1 MNHSA
6 LSARPS
12 QPAGPAQPVQPAP
25 RRSAWRAWLRPGAKG
40 APLVVLLLVMLVYPV
55 GQLLL
60 LSIHNDTGFTLIEYK
75 RLFASSVYV
84 DVLLITLKVSLW
96 TTFFS
101 VLTGYPI
108 AYLISSATRERKNRL
123 LFWVLLS
130 FWTSFLVRTF
140 AWVVLLGRNG
150 VINQLLLKLGIID
163 EPLSLLYHFSSVI
176 VGMVHALMP
185 LAVLTMLSVME
196 NIDRRL
202 PSAAATLGARPGTV
216 FWKVYF
222 PLSLP
227 GVAAG
232 ALMVFVTA
240 IGFFIT
246 PTLLG
251 GRHQTMITQ
260 LIIDQVM
267 QALNWGFA
275 GAISV
280 LLLAVVLVVFLVYDR
295 MVGLSTMA
303 GESAGAKGSRAGGW
317 SRKLGDLILSAL
329 GNATDA
335 LLAILPRS
343 RAGRKRNAPGSGE
356 SLTLRVIVFL
366 LLVFL
371 SAPAFLMIP
380 LSFDS
385 ASGLAWP
392 PHGFSLQWYRQIVD
406 SPLWMQAIT
415 RSMLVGLGTG
425 LLSMLIGTPAAFLLV
440 RGGMRGKAAM
450 LAFVLSPIVVPRMI
464 IAVGIF
470 YFFAKIGLVGSS
482 LGLVLAHTTVAV
494 PYVVITM
501 MAVLRNYD
509 TRLDLAAQSM
519 GARPWA
525 TLRRVTFPI
534 LGAGLMSSF
543 LFAFAT
549 SFDELTIALFTS
561 GGLSTTLPKQFWD
574 EITMQISPVI
584 AAVSTCLFI
593 FIAALIWVADRLRRR
608 SLAA

>member
-1 MNHSA
+1 MA
-6 LSARPS
+6 
-12 QPAGPAQPVQPAP
+12 AP
-25 RRSAWRAWLRPGAKG
+25 I
-40 APLVVLLLVMLVYPV
+40 VILLMVMLVYPV

-60 LSIHNDTGFTLIEYK
+60 LSIRGEAGFTLAEYQ
-75 RLFASSVYV
+75 RLFASSVYIE
-84 DVLLITLKVSLW
+84 VLLITLKVSLY
-96 TTFFS
+96 TTFFA

-108 AYLISSATRERKNRL
+108 AYRLSTLTGSRKQRL

-150 VINQLLLKLGIID
+150 VVNRTLMDLGIID
-163 EPLSLLYHFSSVI
+163 APLSLLYNFPAVI

-202 PSAAATLGARPGTV
+202 PSAASTLGARPGTV
-216 FWKVYF
+216 FWRVYF

-232 ALMVFVTA
+232 ALMVFVTS

-251 GRHQTMITQ
+251 GRHETMITQ

-280 LLLAVVLVVFLVYDR
+280 LLLAVVLVVFFIYDR

-303 GESAGAKGSRAGGW
+303 GGASDGKPGKRRGGW
-317 SRKLGDLILSAL
+317 TRVLGETVLAAL
-329 GNATDA
+329 GNVTDLVLRA
-335 LLAILPRS
+335 LPRS
-343 RAGRKRNAPGSGE
+343 RRAQGDGWA
-356 SLTLRVIVFL
+356 LRGVVFLLIVFL
-366 LLVFL
+366 A
-371 SAPAFLMIP
+371 APAMLMIP
-380 LSFDS
+380 ISFDS
-385 ASGLAWP
+385 ASGLSWP
-392 PHGFSLQWYRQIVD
+392 PKGFSLQWYQMIWE

-415 RSMLVGLGTG
+415 RSMLVGIGAG
-425 LLSMLIGTPAAFLLV
+425 FLSMLIGTPAAFLLV
-440 RGGMRGKAAM
+440 RGGMRGKAGM
-450 LAFVLSPIVVPRMI
+450 LAFVLAPIVVPRMI
-464 IAVGIF
+464 LAVGVF

-482 LGLVLAHTTVAV
+482 IGLTIAHTVVAV

-509 TRLDLAAQSM
+509 TRLDLAAYSL

-534 LGAGLMSSF
+534 LGAGLLSSF

-549 SFDELTIALFTS
+549 SFDELTIALFSS

-584 AAVSTCLFI
+584 AAVSTCLFL
-593 FIAALIWVADRLRRR
+593 FIAALIWVAERLRRR
-608 SLAA
+608 SLTTAPAEAA

>member
-12 QPAGPAQPVQPAP
+12 QPAGPAQPIQPAP
-25 RRSAWRAWLRPGAKG
+25 RRAAWRAWLKPGAKG

-60 LSIHNDTGFTLIEYK
+60 LSIHNDAGFTLIEYK

-108 AYLISSATRERKNRL
+108 AYLISSASRARKNRL

-163 EPLSLLYHFSSVI
+163 APLSLLYHFSSVI

-303 GESAGAKGSRAGGW
+303 GESAGAKGSRAGSW
-317 SRKLGDLILSAL
+317 SRKLGELILSAL
-329 GNATDA
+329 GNTTDG
-335 LLAILPRS
+335 LLALLPRS

>member
-1 MNHSA
+1 M
-6 LSARPS
+6 RPLLM
-12 QPAGPAQPVQPAP
+12 AAP
-25 RRSAWRAWLRPGAKG
+25 I
-40 APLVVLLLVMLVYPV
+40 VILLAVMLIYPV

-60 LSIHNDTGFTLIEYK
+60 LSIRGESGFTLAEYQ

-84 DVLLITLKVSLW
+84 EVLLITLKVSLY
-96 TTFFS
+96 TTFFA

-108 AYLISSATRERKNRL
+108 AYRLSTLSGARKQRL
-123 LFWVLLS
+123 LFWLLLS

-150 VINQLLLKLGIID
+150 VVNRTLLDLGLID
-163 EPLSLLYHFSSVI
+163 QPLSLLYSFPAV
-176 VGMVHALMP
+176 VLGMVHALMP

-202 PSAAATLGARPGTV
+202 PSAASTLGARPGTV
-216 FWKVYF
+216 FWRVYF

-232 ALMVFVTA
+232 ALMVFVTS

-251 GRHQTMITQ
+251 GRHETMITQ

-280 LLLAVVLVVFLVYDR
+280 LLLAVVLVVFFVYDR

-303 GESAGAKGSRAGGW
+303 GGAGDVKAGKRRGGW
-317 SRKLGDLILSAL
+317 TRTLGEKVLATL
-329 GNATDA
+329 GTATD
-335 LLAILPRS
+335 LML
-343 RAGRKRNAPGSGE
+343 RAFPKGRGAQAEQGDG
-356 SLTLRVIVFL
+356 LVLRVVVFL
-366 LLVFL
+366 LVVFL
-371 SAPAFLMIP
+371 AAPALLMIP
-380 LSFDS
+380 MSFDS

-392 PHGFSLQWYRQIVD
+392 PKGFSLQWYQQIWD
-406 SPLWMQAIT
+406 SPLWMQAVT
-415 RSMLVGLGTG
+415 RSMLVGIGAG

-440 RGGMRGKAAM
+440 RGGMRGKSAM
-450 LAFVLSPIVVPRMI
+450 LAFVLAPIVVPRMI
-464 IAVGIF
+464 LAVGVF

-482 LGLVLAHTTVAV
+482 VGLTLAHTVVAV

-509 TRLDLAAQSM
+509 TRLDLAAYSL

-534 LGAGLMSSF
+534 LGAGLLSSF

-584 AAVSTCLFI
+584 AAVSTCLFL
-593 FIAALIWVADRLRRR
+593 FIAALIWVAERLRRR
-608 SLAA
+608 SLAT

>member
-1 MNHSA
+1 MSA
-6 LSARPS
+6 PII
-12 QPAGPAQPVQPAP
+12 
-25 RRSAWRAWLRPGAKG
+25 
-40 APLVVLLLVMLVYPV
+40 VLLLVMLVYPV

-60 LSIHNDTGFTLIEYK
+60 LSVHNDSSFTLVEYK

-84 DVLLITLKVSLW
+84 DVLLITLKISLW

-108 AYLISSATRERKNRL
+108 AYLISSLTRERKNRL

-150 VINQLLLKLGIID
+150 VINQVLLGLGIID
-163 EPLSLLYHFSSVI
+163 RPLSLLYNFSAVI

-280 LLLAVVLVVFLVYDR
+280 LLLVVVLLVFLIYDR

-303 GESAGAKGSRAGGW
+303 GGSSAARGPKHSGGW
-317 SRKLGDLILSAL
+317 SRKLGDVILTAL

-335 LLAILPRS
+335 VIGILPKRS
-343 RAGRKRNAPGSGE
+343 RRSSKGE
-356 SLTLRVIVFL
+356 SLTLRVVVIL

-392 PHGFSLQWYRQIVD
+392 PHGFSLQWYRQITD

-415 RSMLVGLGTG
+415 RSMLVGVGTG
-425 LLSMLIGTPAAFLLV
+425 ILSMLIGTPAAFLLV
-440 RGGMRGKAAM
+440 RGGMKGKAAM
-450 LAFVLSPIVVPRMI
+450 LAFILAPIVVPRMI
-464 IAVGIF
+464 IAVGVF
-470 YFFAKIGLVGSS
+470 YFFAKIGLIGSS
-482 LGLVLAHTTVAV
+482 FGLVLGHTVVAV

-509 TRLDLAAQSM
+509 TRLDLAAHSM

-549 SFDELTIALFTS
+549 SFDELTIALFSS

-584 AAVSTCLFI
+584 AAVSTCLFV

-608 SLAA
+608 SLAS

>member
-1 MNHSA
+1 MNRSA
-6 LSARPS
+6 LIAEQRHPGAPPPRPAR
-12 QPAGPAQPVQPAP
+12 
-25 RRSAWRAWLRPGAKG
+25 WRAWLRPGAMS
-40 APLVVLLLVMLVYPV
+40 APIIVLLLVMLVYPV

-60 LSIHNDTGFTLIEYK
+60 LSVHNDSGFTLVEYK

-84 DVLLITLKVSLW
+84 DVLLITLKISLW

-108 AYLISSATRERKNRL
+108 AYLISSLTRERKNRL

-150 VINQLLLKLGIID
+150 VINQVLLGLGIID
-163 EPLSLLYHFSSVI
+163 RPLSLLYNFSAVI

-280 LLLAVVLVVFLVYDR
+280 LLLVVVLLVFLIYDR

-303 GESAGAKGSRAGGW
+303 GGSSAARGPKHSGGW
-317 SRKLGDLILSAL
+317 SRKLGDVILTAL

-335 LLAILPRS
+335 VIGILPKRS
-343 RAGRKRNAPGSGE
+343 RRSSKGE
-356 SLTLRVIVFL
+356 SLTLRVVVIL
-366 LLVFL
+366 LLIFL

-392 PHGFSLQWYRQIVD
+392 PHGFSLQWYRQITD

-415 RSMLVGLGTG
+415 RSMLVGVGTG
-425 LLSMLIGTPAAFLLV
+425 ILSMLIGTPAAFLLV
-440 RGGMRGKAAM
+440 RGGMKGKAAM
-450 LAFVLSPIVVPRMI
+450 LAFILAPIVVPRMI
-464 IAVGIF
+464 IAVGVF
-470 YFFAKIGLVGSS
+470 YFFAKIGLIGSS
-482 LGLVLAHTTVAV
+482 FGLVLGHTVVAV

-509 TRLDLAAQSM
+509 TRLDLAAHSM

-549 SFDELTIALFTS
+549 SFDELTIALFSS

-584 AAVSTCLFI
+584 AAVSTCLFV

-608 SLAA
+608 SLAS

>member
-1 MNHSA
+1 MSA
-6 LSARPS
+6 PII
-12 QPAGPAQPVQPAP
+12 
-25 RRSAWRAWLRPGAKG
+25 
-40 APLVVLLLVMLVYPV
+40 VLLLVMLVYPV

-60 LSIHNDTGFTLIEYK
+60 LSVHNDSGFTLVEYK

-84 DVLLITLKVSLW
+84 DVLLITLKISLW

-108 AYLISSATRERKNRL
+108 AYLISSLTRERKNRL

-150 VINQLLLKLGIID
+150 VINQVLLGLGIID
-163 EPLSLLYHFSSVI
+163 RPLSLLYNFSAVI

-280 LLLAVVLVVFLVYDR
+280 LLLVVVLLVFLIYDR

-303 GESAGAKGSRAGGW
+303 GGSSAARGPKHSGGW
-317 SRKLGDLILSAL
+317 SRKLGDVILTAL

-335 LLAILPRS
+335 VIGILPKRS
-343 RAGRKRNAPGSGE
+343 RRSSKGE
-356 SLTLRVIVFL
+356 SLTLRVVVIL

-392 PHGFSLQWYRQIVD
+392 PHGFSLQWYRQITD

-415 RSMLVGLGTG
+415 RSMLVGVGTG
-425 LLSMLIGTPAAFLLV
+425 ILSMLIGTPAAFLLV
-440 RGGMRGKAAM
+440 RGGMKGKAAM
-450 LAFVLSPIVVPRMI
+450 LAFILAPIVVPRMI
-464 IAVGIF
+464 IAVGVF
-470 YFFAKIGLVGSS
+470 YFFAKIGLIGSS
-482 LGLVLAHTTVAV
+482 FGLVLGHTVVAV

-509 TRLDLAAQSM
+509 TRLDLAAHSM

-549 SFDELTIALFTS
+549 SFDELTIALFSS

-584 AAVSTCLFI
+584 AAVSTCLFV

-608 SLAA
+608 SLAS

>member
-1 MNHSA
+1 MNPSA
-6 LSARPS
+6 LTV
-12 QPAGPAQPVQPAP
+12 PAEADRTSLQRMRWRRTLSIATMAAP
-25 RRSAWRAWLRPGAKG
+25 I
-40 APLVVLLLVMLVYPV
+40 VVLLTVFLIYPV

-60 LSIHNDTGFTLIEYK
+60 LSIRDDSGFSLAEYR
-75 RLFASSVYV
+75 RLFASPVYV
-84 DVLLITLKVSLW
+84 EVLWVTLKISLL

-101 VLTGYPI
+101 VLTAYPV
-108 AYLISSATRERKNRL
+108 ALFISTLTRDRKSKVL
-123 LFWVLLS
+123 YWVLLS

-150 VINQLLLKLGIID
+150 VINWALMHLGIID
-163 EPLSLLYHFSSVI
+163 QPLSLLYNLSAVI

-185 LAVLTMLSVME
+185 LAILTMLSVME

-202 PSAAATLGARPGTV
+202 PTAASTLGARPGMV

-227 GVAAG
+227 GVASS

-251 GRHQTMITQ
+251 GRRQTMITQ

-267 QALNWGFA
+267 QALNWRFA

-280 LLLAVVLVVFLVYDR
+280 LLLVVVLAVFVIYDR

-303 GESAGAKGSRAGGW
+303 GGSSAAGASMKGRGW
-317 SRKLGDLILSAL
+317 SRKAGDMVLTGLGNLTDAALRLVPAPRRSATGGKQRSLRAVVWLIL
-329 GNATDA
+329 
-335 LLAILPRS
+335 I
-343 RAGRKRNAPGSGE
+343 
-356 SLTLRVIVFL
+356 
-366 LLVFL
+366 FL

-385 ASGLAWP
+385 LSGLAWP
-392 PHGFSLQWYRQIVD
+392 PHGFSLQWYQQVAD
-406 SPLWMQAIT
+406 SPLWMQAVT
-415 RSMLVGLGTG
+415 RSLAVGVGTG
-425 LLSMLIGTPAAFLLV
+425 VLSMAIGTPAAFLLV
-440 RGGMRGKAAM
+440 RGGLKWNATM
-450 LAFVLSPIVVPRMI
+450 LAFVLAPIVVPRMI
-464 IAVGIF
+464 LAVGVF
-470 YFFAKIGLVGSS
+470 YFFARIGLVGSS
-482 LGLVLAHTTVAV
+482 FGLMLAHTVVAV

-509 TRLDLAAQSM
+509 VRLDLAAQSL
-519 GARPWA
+519 GARRFT

-549 SFDELTIALFTS
+549 SFDELTIALFAS
-561 GGLSTTLPKQFWD
+561 GGMSTTLPKQFWD
-574 EITMQISPVI
+574 ETTMQISPVI
-584 AAVSTCLFI
+584 AAVSTCLFV
-593 FIAALIWVADRLRRR
+593 FISVLIAVADRLRRR
-608 SLAA
+608 SLAS